1 MKKIVMIIFD
11 ILTLALLASGYII
24 QYFTKR
30 KLGMMRWINFHT
42 YKYQEMLPLELLKY
56 VAVSLIILLTVF
68 IICRFMK
75 KRKAAKMIDK
85 ITITV
90 MAVVTLFDFG
100 FALFSSLESVRAYYF
115 IMPLLSVAA
124 LMQIMKNFVVIGML
138 KEDEK

>member
-11 ILTLALLASGYII
+11 ILTLALLASGFII

-56 VAVSLIILLTVF
+56 VAVSVIILLTVF

-100 FALFSSLESVRAYYF
+100 FTLFSSLESVRAYYF

>member
-42 YKYQEMLPLELLKY
+42 YKYQKMLPLELLKY
-56 VAVSLIILLTVF
+56 VAVSVIILLTVF
-68 IICRFMK
+68 IIYRFMK
-75 KRKAAKMIDK
+75 KRKAAKMIDR

-124 LMQIMKNFVVIGML
+124 LMQIIKNFVVIGML

>member
-11 ILTLALLASGYII
+11 ILTLALLTSGYII

-56 VAVSLIILLTVF
+56 VAVSVIILLTVF

-124 LMQIMKNFVVIGML
+124 LMQIIKNFVVIGML

>member
-56 VAVSLIILLTVF
+56 VAVSVIILLTVF

-85 ITITV
+85 IKITV

>member
-1 MKKIVMIIFD
+1 MIIFD

-56 VAVSLIILLTVF
+56 VAVSVIILLTVF

-75 KRKAAKMIDK
+75 KRKAAKMIDR

-124 LMQIMKNFVVIGML
+124 LMQIIKNFVVIGML

>member
-11 ILTLALLASGYII
+11 VLTLALLASGYII

-56 VAVSLIILLTVF
+56 VAVSVIILLAVF

-75 KRKAAKMIDK
+75 NRKDAKMIDK

-100 FALFSSLESVRAYYF
+100 FTLFSSLESVRAYYF

-124 LMQIMKNFVVIGML
+124 LMQTMKNFVVIGML
-138 KEDEK
+138 KEGEK

>member
-42 YKYQEMLPLELLKY
+42 YKYQKMLPLELLKY
-56 VAVSLIILLTVF
+56 VAVSVIILLTVF

-75 KRKAAKMIDK
+75 KRKAAKMIDR

>member
-1 MKKIVMIIFD
+1 
-11 ILTLALLASGYII
+11 
-24 QYFTKR
+24 
-30 KLGMMRWINFHT
+30 
-42 YKYQEMLPLELLKY
+42 
-56 VAVSLIILLTVF
+56 
-68 IICRFMK
+68 MK

-124 LMQIMKNFVVIGML
+124 LMQTMKNFVVIGML
-138 KEDEK
+138 KEGEK

>member
-56 VAVSLIILLTVF
+56 VAVLVIILLTVF

-124 LMQIMKNFVVIGML
+124 LMQIIKNFVVIGML

>member
-56 VAVSLIILLTVF
+56 VAVSVIILLTVF

-100 FALFSSLESVRAYYF
+100 FALFSSLESVMAYYF

>member
-56 VAVSLIILLTVF
+56 VAVSVIILLTVF

-100 FALFSSLESVRAYYF
+100 FVLFSSLESVRAYYF

>member
-42 YKYQEMLPLELLKY
+42 YKYQEMMPLELLKY
-56 VAVSLIILLTVF
+56 VVVSVIILLTVF

-124 LMQIMKNFVVIGML
+124 LMQIIKNFVVIGML

>member
-11 ILTLALLASGYII
+11 VLTLALFASGYII

-42 YKYQEMLPLELLKY
+42 YKYQERLPLELLKY
-56 VAVSLIILLTVF
+56 VAVSVIILLTVF

-100 FALFSSLESVRAYYF
+100 FTLFSSLESVRAYYF

-124 LMQIMKNFVVIGML
+124 LMQIMKNLVLIGML

>member
-1 MKKIVMIIFD
+1 MIIFD

-56 VAVSLIILLTVF
+56 VAVSVIILLTVF

-100 FALFSSLESVRAYYF
+100 FTLFSSLESVRAYYF

>member
-11 ILTLALLASGYII
+11 ISTLALLASGYII

-56 VAVSLIILLTVF
+56 VAVSVIILLTVF

>member
-42 YKYQEMLPLELLKY
+42 YKYQKMLPLELLKY
-56 VAVSLIILLTVF
+56 VAVSVIILLTVF

-75 KRKAAKMIDK
+75 KRKAAKMIDR

-100 FALFSSLESVRAYYF
+100 FALFSSVESVRAYYF

-124 LMQIMKNFVVIGML
+124 LMQIIKNFVVIGML

>member
-42 YKYQEMLPLELLKY
+42 YKYQEMLPLELFKY
-56 VAVSLIILLTVF
+56 VAVSVIILLTVF

>member
-42 YKYQEMLPLELLKY
+42 YKYQKMLPLELLKY
-56 VAVSLIILLTVF
+56 VAVSVIILLTVF

-75 KRKAAKMIDK
+75 KRKAAKMIDR

-124 LMQIMKNFVVIGML
+124 LMQIIKNFVVIGML

>member
-11 ILTLALLASGYII
+11 ILTLALLTSGYII

-56 VAVSLIILLTVF
+56 VAVSVIILLTVF

-75 KRKAAKMIDK
+75 KRKAAKMIDR

-124 LMQIMKNFVVIGML
+124 LMQIIKNFVVIGML

>member
-56 VAVSLIILLTVF
+56 VAVSVIILLTVF

-124 LMQIMKNFVVIGML
+124 LMQIIKNFVVIGIL

>member
-30 KLGMMRWINFHT
+30 KLGMMSWIKFHT
-42 YKYQEMLPLELLKY
+42 YNYQEMQPLELLKY
-56 VAVSLIILLTVF
+56 VAVSVIILLTVF

>member
-56 VAVSLIILLTVF
+56 VAVSVIILLTVF

-124 LMQIMKNFVVIGML
+124 LMQIMKNFVVIGMV

>member
-1 MKKIVMIIFD
+1 MIIFD

-56 VAVSLIILLTVF
+56 VAVSVIILLTVF

-124 LMQIMKNFVVIGML
+124 LMQIIKNFVVIGML

>member
-56 VAVSLIILLTVF
+56 VAVSVIILLTVF

-124 LMQIMKNFVVIGML
+124 VSYTHLTLPTTPYV
-138 KEDEK
+138 

>member
-56 VAVSLIILLTVF
+56 VAVSVIMLLTVF

>member
-11 ILTLALLASGYII
+11 ILTLALLASGFII

-56 VAVSLIILLTVF
+56 VAVSVIILLTVF

>member
-56 VAVSLIILLTVF
+56 VAVSVIILLTVF
-68 IICRFMK
+68 IICRLMK

>member
-56 VAVSLIILLTVF
+56 VAVSVIILLTVF

-75 KRKAAKMIDK
+75 KRKAAKMIDR

-100 FALFSSLESVRAYYF
+100 FASFSSVESVRAYYF

-124 LMQIMKNFVVIGML
+124 LMQIIKNFVVIGML

>member
-42 YKYQEMLPLELLKY
+42 YKYQKMLPLELLKY
-56 VAVSLIILLTVF
+56 VAVSVIILLTVF

>member
-56 VAVSLIILLTVF
+56 VAVSVIILLTVF

-124 LMQIMKNFVVIGML
+124 LMQIIKNFVVIGRL

>member
-11 ILTLALLASGYII
+11 VLTLALLASGYII

-56 VAVSLIILLTVF
+56 VAVSVIILLTVF

-100 FALFSSLESVRAYYF
+100 FTLFSSLESVRAYYF

-124 LMQIMKNFVVIGML
+124 LMQIMKNLVLIGML

>member
-56 VAVSLIILLTVF
+56 VAVSVIILLTVF

-100 FALFSSLESVRAYYF
+100 FALFSSLEFVRAYYF

-124 LMQIMKNFVVIGML
+124 LMQIIKNFVVIGML

>member
-56 VAVSLIILLTVF
+56 VAVSVIILLTVF

-115 IMPLLSVAA
+115 IMPLLSVSA

>member
-56 VAVSLIILLTVF
+56 VAVSVIILLTVF

-124 LMQIMKNFVVIGML
+124 LMQIMKNFVVIGTL

>member
-42 YKYQEMLPLELLKY
+42 YKYQEMLPLELIKY
-56 VAVSLIILLTVF
+56 VAVSVIILLTVF

-124 LMQIMKNFVVIGML
+124 LMQIIKNFVVIGML

>member
-42 YKYQEMLPLELLKY
+42 YKYQKMLPLELLKY
-56 VAVSLIILLTVF
+56 VAVSVIILLTVF

-75 KRKAAKMIDK
+75 KRKAAKMIDR

-100 FALFSSLESVRAYYF
+100 FALFSSLVSVRAYYF
-115 IMPLLSVAA
+115 IMPLLSVVA
-124 LMQIMKNFVVIGML
+124 LMQSTNYFVVIGML
-138 KEDEK
+138 TEAEK

>member
-42 YKYQEMLPLELLKY
+42 YKYQELLPLELLKY
-56 VAVSLIILLTVF
+56 VAVSVIILLTVF

-100 FALFSSLESVRAYYF
+100 FTLFSSLESVRAYYF

>member
-56 VAVSLIILLTVF
+56 VAVSVIILLTVF

-124 LMQIMKNFVVIGML
+124 LMQIIKNSVVIGML

>member
-42 YKYQEMLPLELLKY
+42 YKYQEMLPLELFKY
-56 VAVSLIILLTVF
+56 VAVSVIILLTVF

-100 FALFSSLESVRAYYF
+100 FALFSLLESVRAYYF

-124 LMQIMKNFVVIGML
+124 LMQIIKNFVVIGML